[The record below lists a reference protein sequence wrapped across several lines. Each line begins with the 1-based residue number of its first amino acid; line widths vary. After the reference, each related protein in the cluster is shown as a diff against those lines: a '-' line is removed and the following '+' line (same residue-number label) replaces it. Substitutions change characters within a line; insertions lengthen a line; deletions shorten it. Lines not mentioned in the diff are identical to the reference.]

1 MNFDVNIHKTFE
13 DGKPLKA
20 ICSVTM
26 DGQFAVH
33 GVRLFKKEKGSF
45 IAMPNESYKDAK
57 GNTQYKDVFHPIT
70 NEARRA
76 MEAAVFKAYD
86 AKVKA

>member
-1 MNFDVNIHKTFE
+1 MNFEVNIHKTFE
-13 DGKPLKA
+13 NDKPLMA

-33 GVRLFKKEKGSF
+33 GVRVFKNQNGRH
-45 IAMPNESYKDAK
+45 IAMPCESYKDTK

-70 NEARRA
+70 NEAYRA
-76 MEAAVFKAYD
+76 MEAAVFKAYG